1 MEVIVALAVGLMTGV
16 GIYLVLRNR
25 TYPVILG
32 LVMLTYAI
40 NLFLFSSG
48 GLAIDQ
54 APIVTAETK
63 TMTDPVPQALVLTA
77 IVISFGT
84 TALVVVLALRAF
96 LETDDDRV
104 SIPDTAIDVSVLTK
118 HLSCEQSQGEQSA
131 LGQSTRRHEIP

>member
-32 LVMLTYAI
+32 LVMLTYAV

-63 TMTDPVPQALVLTA
+63 SMTDPVPQALVLTA

-84 TALVVVLALRAF
+84 TAVVVVLALRAF
-96 LETDDDRV
+96 LETDDDQV
-104 SIPDTAIDVSVLTK
+104 NLQQPAVDTMAT
-118 HLSCEQSQGEQSA
+118 G
-131 LGQSTRRHEIP
+131 GQEGP